1 MGVGVGGRAA
11 IGARFDIAAN
21 GEDQPLRRG
30 RDLGDCGLEGL
41 AVARGRGPE
50 AADLAHVLPSGGLD
64 LARRRG
70 VVLVAEG
77 ADASTHATSVP
88 QDGGTFAEASCN
100 VRLIHADVPWVIMAR
115 LGSQPEGSARLDPIT
130 FALQLGFFVL
140 FGVSVWQFIQ
150 HRGPLE
156 LSVMAIFGSIVAL
169 FALSLLNALLP
180 ALTPVARPV
189 LIAILFA
196 QPVLVL
202 RLIAQIHP
210 FRPLLFRI
218 AFVGAIAA
226 WAAVVVL
233 PVAFPAARSLGIVIA
248 VVYFCAVEIGAAA
261 RFAVDSRRRYGVA
274 RLRLAS
280 ASVATALFG
289 VSILLAGLTNVAR
302 APGASSTDSTTV
314 TRLLVLIATIGYL
327 GAFVP
332 PGWFRR
338 VINRSASFHLVR
350 TLVSPPT
357 EMSPGALWTDLATT
371 AREILGASRVSILP
385 ASPGAPLAAV
395 GDRPGDRVEAINAL
409 TTGDAATG
417 TASALPVIST
427 VDLAVRPGR
436 EASERLVAEIE
447 GRPLFVSDDLAL
459 IADLASL
466 TAQAID
472 REGMLIGL
480 GEARREA
487 EESRSI
493 RSSEA
498 RFRALL
504 EADPNAILALDE
516 DSNVTWATRQA
527 GELFG
532 CDDHQ
537 LVGMALGDL
546 VALHKDETATTGGE
560 HPVFRSE
567 TTGRRIDGTHFP
579 AEIAR
584 STFELDGRPF
594 QVAVVSDVTWRHE
607 ADQIRDR
614 FVGVLSH
621 ELRTPVTSIYGG
633 TQVLLRRGARLDPE
647 TRNELLV
654 NVAAEAERLQ
664 RMIENLVA
672 MARIERGGDFGST
685 RPVLIDRIIP
695 QLVERERALWPEV
708 TIEYVPSGPIQMVA
722 ADEEY
727 LAQIMRNLLSNAAK
741 YSGPGSTVKV
751 SLEDGDGEV
760 IVRVRDDGPGVA
772 DEDAERLF
780 GLYYRSALQA
790 STAPGAGI
798 GLFVCRELVA

>member
-1 MGVGVGGRAA
+1 
-11 IGARFDIAAN
+11 
-21 GEDQPLRRG
+21 
-30 RDLGDCGLEGL
+30 
-41 AVARGRGPE
+41 
-50 AADLAHVLPSGGLD
+50 
-64 LARRRG
+64 
-70 VVLVAEG
+70 
-77 ADASTHATSVP
+77 
-88 QDGGTFAEASCN
+88 
-100 VRLIHADVPWVIMAR
+100 
-115 LGSQPEGSARLDPIT
+115 LDPIT

-140 FGVSVWQFIQ
+140 FGVSVWQFMQ

-156 LSVMAIFGSIVAL
+156 LSVMAIFGSILAL
-169 FALSLLNALLP
+169 FVLSFLNALEP
-180 ALTPVARPV
+180 ALTPVARPI

-202 RLIAQIHP
+202 RLIALIHP
-210 FRPLLFRI
+210 LRPMLLRI
-218 AFVGAIAA
+218 AFVGGVAA
-226 WAAVVVL
+226 WASVVLL
-233 PVAFPAARSLGIVIA
+233 PVAVPAARSLGIVIA
-248 VVYFCAVEIGAAA
+248 VVYFSAVEVGAAA
-261 RFAVDSRRRYGVA
+261 RFAIDSRRRYGVA
-274 RLRLAS
+274 RIRLAS

-289 VSILLAGLTNVAR
+289 VSILLAGLTSVAR
-302 APGASSTDSTTV
+302 APGTTSSDSATV
-314 TRLLVLIATIGYL
+314 TRLLVLIATLGYL

-338 VINRSASFHLVR
+338 VVNRSASFHLVR

-357 EMSPGALWTDLATT
+357 EMSPGALWTDLAKT

-385 ASPGAPLAAV
+385 AAPGAPLATV
-395 GDRPGDRVEAINAL
+395 GERPGDRAEVG
-409 TTGDAATG
+409 GDSSSTSPAP
-417 TASALPVIST
+417 SAGERPVVSTIDLPV
-427 VDLAVRPGR
+427 RPES

-447 GRPLFVSDDLAL
+447 GRPLFVGDDLAL

-516 DSNVTWATRQA
+516 VSKVTWATRQA

-532 CDDHQ
+532 CDDHR
-537 LVGMALGDL
+537 LVGMALADL

-560 HPVFRSE
+560 HPVYRSE
-567 TTGRRIDGTHFP
+567 TTGRRVDGTHFP

-594 QVAVVSDVTWRHE
+594 QVAVISDVTWRHE

-751 SLEDGDGEV
+751 SLEDGEGEV
-760 IVRVRDDGPGVA
+760 IVRVRDDGPGIT
-772 DEDAERLF
+772 DEDSERLF
-780 GLYYRSALQA
+780 GLYYRSAQQA

-798 GLFVCRELVA
+798 GLFVCRELVTAMGGRIWATSLPDKGAEFGFSVQAYVDDLDIPASSDEETSAATANAVAASAAAAVAAAGGGAKKPAGTTEQQPAVA

>member
-1 MGVGVGGRAA
+1 
-11 IGARFDIAAN
+11 
-21 GEDQPLRRG
+21 
-30 RDLGDCGLEGL
+30 
-41 AVARGRGPE
+41 
-50 AADLAHVLPSGGLD
+50 
-64 LARRRG
+64 
-70 VVLVAEG
+70 
-77 ADASTHATSVP
+77 
-88 QDGGTFAEASCN
+88 
-100 VRLIHADVPWVIMAR
+100 
-115 LGSQPEGSARLDPIT
+115 
-130 FALQLGFFVL
+130 
-140 FGVSVWQFIQ
+140 
-150 HRGPLE
+150 
-156 LSVMAIFGSIVAL
+156 
-169 FALSLLNALLP
+169 
-180 ALTPVARPV
+180 
-189 LIAILFA
+189 
-196 QPVLVL
+196 
-202 RLIAQIHP
+202 
-210 FRPLLFRI
+210 
-218 AFVGAIAA
+218 
-226 WAAVVVL
+226 
-233 PVAFPAARSLGIVIA
+233 
-248 VVYFCAVEIGAAA
+248 
-261 RFAVDSRRRYGVA
+261 
-274 RLRLAS
+274 
-280 ASVATALFG
+280 
-289 VSILLAGLTNVAR
+289 
-302 APGASSTDSTTV
+302 
-314 TRLLVLIATIGYL
+314 
-327 GAFVP
+327 
-332 PGWFRR
+332 
-338 VINRSASFHLVR
+338 
-350 TLVSPPT
+350 
-357 EMSPGALWTDLATT
+357 
-371 AREILGASRVSILP
+371 
-385 ASPGAPLAAV
+385 
-395 GDRPGDRVEAINAL
+395 
-409 TTGDAATG
+409 
-417 TASALPVIST
+417 LPVIST
-427 VDLAVRPGR
+427 VDLAVRPDR

-567 TTGRRIDGTHFP
+567 TTGRRVDGTHFP

-798 GLFVCRELVA
+798 GLFVCRELVAAMGGRIWAKSLPDKGAEFGFTVQAYVDDLDIPAESLGAVSGNATSANGIGDGAGAGTPAGAAKKPATPTEHQPAVA

>member
-1 MGVGVGGRAA
+1 
-11 IGARFDIAAN
+11 
-21 GEDQPLRRG
+21 
-30 RDLGDCGLEGL
+30 
-41 AVARGRGPE
+41 
-50 AADLAHVLPSGGLD
+50 
-64 LARRRG
+64 
-70 VVLVAEG
+70 
-77 ADASTHATSVP
+77 
-88 QDGGTFAEASCN
+88 
-100 VRLIHADVPWVIMAR
+100 
-115 LGSQPEGSARLDPIT
+115 LDPIT
-130 FALQLGFFVL
+130 LALQLGFFLL
-140 FGVSVWQFIQ
+140 FGVSVWQFMQ

-156 LSVMAIFGSIVAL
+156 LSVMAIFGSFVAL
-169 FALSLLNALLP
+169 FALSFVNALQP
-180 ALTPVARPV
+180 ALTPIARPA

-196 QPVLVL
+196 QPFLVL
-202 RLIAQIHP
+202 RLIALIHP
-210 FRPLLFRI
+210 FRPLLLRI
-218 AFVGAIAA
+218 TFVGAIAA
-226 WAAVVVL
+226 WAAVVAL
-233 PVAFPAARSLGIVIA
+233 PVVFPPATSLGIVLA

-280 ASVATALFG
+280 ASIATALFG
-289 VSILLAGLTNVAR
+289 VSILLAGLASIAR
-302 APGASSTDSTTV
+302 APGASSADSTTV
-314 TRLLVLIATIGYL
+314 TRLLVLIATLGYL
-327 GAFVP
+327 AAFVP
-332 PGWFRR
+332 PRWFRR

-385 ASPGAPLAAV
+385 SAPGAPLAVV
-395 GDRPGDRVEAINAL
+395 GERPGDRIDAGAEVAAANSAAA
-409 TTGDAATG
+409 AATER
-417 TASALPVIST
+417 VIST
-427 VDLAVRPGR
+427 VDLAVRPDR
-436 EASERLVAEIE
+436 DASERLVAEIE
-447 GRPLFVSDDLAL
+447 GRPLFVGDDLAL

-537 LVGMALGDL
+537 LVGMALADL

-567 TTGRRIDGTHFP
+567 TTGRRVDGTHFP

-594 QVAVVSDVTWRHE
+594 QVAVISNVTWRHE

-647 TRNELLV
+647 TRNELLE

-708 TIEYVPSGPIQMVA
+708 TIEYIPSGPIQMVA

-751 SLEDGDGEV
+751 SLEDADDEV
-760 IVRVRDDGPGVA
+760 IVRVRDDGPGIT

-780 GLYYRSALQA
+780 SLYYRSALQA

-798 GLFVCRELVA
+798 GLFVCRELVAAMGGRIWAASLPDKGAEFGFSVKAYVDDLDIPTSSEPLSAVSGNAGSANGVAATGVAASGVSANGAGAGAPKKPAAA

>member
-1 MGVGVGGRAA
+1 
-11 IGARFDIAAN
+11 
-21 GEDQPLRRG
+21 
-30 RDLGDCGLEGL
+30 
-41 AVARGRGPE
+41 
-50 AADLAHVLPSGGLD
+50 
-64 LARRRG
+64 
-70 VVLVAEG
+70 
-77 ADASTHATSVP
+77 
-88 QDGGTFAEASCN
+88 
-100 VRLIHADVPWVIMAR
+100 
-115 LGSQPEGSARLDPIT
+115 LDPIT
-130 FALQLGFFVL
+130 TALQLGFFVL
-140 FGVSVWQFIQ
+140 FGVSVWQFMQ

-156 LSVMAIFGSIVAL
+156 LSVMAIFGSFVAL
-169 FALSLLNALLP
+169 FGLSFLNALQP
-180 ALTPVARPV
+180 ALTPIAQPA

-202 RLIAQIHP
+202 RLISQIQP
-210 FRPLLFRI
+210 VRRVLVRI
-218 AFVGAIAA
+218 ALVGAVVA
-226 WAAVVVL
+226 WASIVLL
-233 PVAFPAARSLGIVIA
+233 PVAIPAAKSVGVVIA
-248 VVYFCAVEIGAAA
+248 VVYFCSVEIGAAA
-261 RFAVDSRRRYGVA
+261 RFALDSRRRYGVA

-280 ASVATALFG
+280 ASIATALFG
-289 VSILLAGLTNVAR
+289 VSILLAGLSSITR
-302 APGASSTDSTTV
+302 APGASSADSTTV
-314 TRLLVLIATIGYL
+314 TRLLILIATLGYL
-327 GAFVP
+327 AAFVP

-350 TLVSPPT
+350 TLVAPPT

-371 AREILGASRVSILP
+371 AREILGARRVSILP
-385 ASPGAPLAAV
+385 ASPGAPLAVV
-395 GDRPGDRVEAINAL
+395 GDRPDDPSGPVAES
-409 TTGDAATG
+409 TGPR
-417 TASALPVIST
+417 ASEPAVVSN
-427 VDLAVRPGR
+427 VDLQVRPDR
-436 EASERLVAEIE
+436 EASERLIAEIE
-447 GRPLFVSDDLAL
+447 GRPLFVGDDLAL
-459 IADLASL
+459 ISDLASL
-466 TAQAID
+466 TAHAID

-487 EESRSI
+487 EESRSV
-493 RSSEA
+493 RASEA

-516 DSNVTWATRQA
+516 DSRVTWATRLA

-532 CDDHQ
+532 SDDHR

-546 VALHKDETATTGGE
+546 VALHKDEATTAGGE
-560 HPVFRSE
+560 RPVFRSE
-567 TTGRRIDGTHFP
+567 TTGRRVDGTHFP
-579 AEIAR
+579 AEMAR
-584 STFELDGRPF
+584 TTFELDGRPF
-594 QVAVVSDVTWRHE
+594 QVAVISDVTWRHE

-654 NVAAEAERLQ
+654 SVAAEAERLQ

-672 MARIERGGDFGST
+672 MARIERGGDFGAT

-708 TIEYVPSGPIQMVA
+708 TIEYVPGGPVQMVA

-741 YSGPGSTVKV
+741 YSGPGSTVQV

-760 IVRVRDDGPGVA
+760 IVRVRDNGPGIA
-772 DEDAERLF
+772 EEDADRLF

-798 GLFVCRELVA
+798 GLFVCRELVAAMGGRIWATSLPDKGAEFGFSVRGYVDDLDTPPVPDEAPTAPARGAKSAPAATEQQPAVA